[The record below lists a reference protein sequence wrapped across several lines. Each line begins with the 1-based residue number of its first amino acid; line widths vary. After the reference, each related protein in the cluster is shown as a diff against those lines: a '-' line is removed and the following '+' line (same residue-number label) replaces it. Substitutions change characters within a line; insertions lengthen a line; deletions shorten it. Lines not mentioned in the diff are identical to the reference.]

1 MNKPL
6 ILLASALALAARADV
21 RMYNGHADIG
31 VGYDNGSL
39 DLHVH
44 QEEPFE
50 AEYEPGEVTFVVG
63 DAAKTLSPGGLFAPA
78 LGSAGSTIWVLPT
91 SPNPDLPYIGFGTEE
106 LSPADWL
113 GNITLSLS
121 GFSGP
126 GNMAIWN
133 IGSLGTADILVDS
146 TRGTGPLN
154 SMLLLPGTH
163 THYNIGFTQPGRYE
177 VSFDALGTHT
187 PTQLAAM
194 GSGTYRFE
202 VVPEP
207 STYALMGL
215 GAAVVL
221 WSVRRRR

>member
-1 MNKPL
+1 M
-6 ILLASALALAARADV
+6 
-21 RMYNGHADIG
+21 
-31 VGYDNGSL
+31 
-39 DLHVH
+39 
-44 QEEPFE
+44 
-50 AEYEPGEVTFVVG
+50 
-63 DAAKTLSPGGLFAPA
+63 
-78 LGSAGSTIWVLPT
+78 TIRPTTSVATRKIDSRPRVLPT
-91 SPNPDLPYIGFGTEE
+91 SPNPDLPFIGFGTEE

-113 GNITLSLS
+113 GNITLTLS

-133 IGSLGTADILVDS
+133 IGSFGSPNMVVDS

-154 SMLLLPGTH
+154 SMLLLPGNH
-163 THYNIGFTQPGRYE
+163 AHYNIGFTQPGRYE
-177 VSFDALGTHT
+177 VSFDAVGTHA
-187 PTQLAAM
+187 PTQLAVT

-215 GAAVVL
+215 GAAAVL

>member
-78 LGSAGSTIWVLPT
+78 LGSAGSPIWVLPT
-91 SPNPDLPYIGFGTEE
+91 SPNPDLPFIGFGTEE

-113 GNITLSLS
+113 GNITLTLA

-133 IGSLGTADILVDS
+133 IGSFGDANIVVDS

-177 VSFDALGTHT
+177 VSFDAVGTHT

>member
-1 MNKPL
+1 MNKSL

-21 RMYNGHADIG
+21 RLYNGHADIG

-44 QEEPFE
+44 QELPEE
-50 AEYEPGEVTFVVG
+50 AEYAPGEVTFVMG

-91 SPNPDLPYIGFGTEE
+91 SPNPDLPFIGFGTEE
-106 LSPADWL
+106 LDPADWL

-133 IGSLGTADILVDS
+133 IGSFGTADILVDS

-163 THYNIGFTQPGRYE
+163 THYNIGFSQPGRYE

-187 PTQLAAM
+187 PTQLAVL

-207 STYALMGL
+207 STYALMGI
-215 GAAVVL
+215 GAAAVL

>member
-31 VGYDNGSL
+31 VGYHDGHL

-44 QEEPFE
+44 QELPEE

-63 DAAKTLSPGGLFAPA
+63 DAAKTLSPCGIFAPA
-78 LGSAGSTIWVLPT
+78 LGSAGSPIWVLPT
-91 SPNPDLPYIGFGTEE
+91 SPNPDLPFIGFGTEE

-113 GNITLSLS
+113 GNITLTLS

-133 IGSLGTADILVDS
+133 IGSFGSPNMVVDS
-146 TRGTGPLN
+146 TRGIGPLN
-154 SMLLLPGTH
+154 SMLLLPGNH
-163 THYNIGFTQPGRYE
+163 AHYNIGFTQPGRYE
-177 VSFDALGTHT
+177 VSFDAVGTHA
-187 PTQLAAM
+187 PTQLAVT

-215 GAAVVL
+215 GAAAVA

>member
-1 MNKPL
+1 MNTTHF
-6 ILLASALALAARADV
+6 LLASALALAARADV

-31 VGYDNGSL
+31 VGYLDGHL

-44 QEEPFE
+44 QELPEE

-63 DAAKTLSPGGLFAPA
+63 DAAKTLSPGGVFAPA
-78 LGSAGSTIWVLPT
+78 LGSAGSPIWVLPT
-91 SPNPDLPYIGFGTEE
+91 SPNPDLPFIGFGTEE

-113 GNITLSLS
+113 GNISLTLS

-133 IGSLGTADILVDS
+133 IGSFGSPNLVVDS

-154 SMLLLPGTH
+154 SMLLLPGNH
-163 THYNIGFTQPGRYE
+163 AHYNIGFTQPGRYE
-177 VSFDALGTHT
+177 VSFDAVGTHT
-187 PTQLAAM
+187 PTQLAVT

-215 GAAVVL
+215 GAAAVL
-221 WSVRRRR
+221 GSVRRRR